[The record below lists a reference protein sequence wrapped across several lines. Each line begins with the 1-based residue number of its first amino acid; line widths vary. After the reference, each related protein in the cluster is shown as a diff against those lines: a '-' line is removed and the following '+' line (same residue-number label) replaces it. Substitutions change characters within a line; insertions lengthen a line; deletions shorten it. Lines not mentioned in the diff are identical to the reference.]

1 MEIALLALLIVLNGF
16 FAMSEISLV
25 SAKRARLQSYID
37 AGDRSARLAVTLG
50 SEPTRFLSTVQ
61 IGITSVAMLSGI
73 VGEATLAPPVAQQL
87 VLWGLDAS
95 TADYVSTAIVV
106 ALITYFSIVI
116 GELVPKRF
124 GQLHAEGVARFVA
137 LPIHGLSIVSR
148 PFVWLLSRSTEVIL
162 RLLRI
167 DESKARQVTEA
178 EIDAVLDEG
187 SAAGVIEEQEKH
199 MVRNLFRL
207 DDRAI
212 TSMMT
217 PRSELAYLSLQDTPA
232 QVLATLETEPHSRY
246 PVVRAEVDEIVGV
259 VSARALLLDALR
271 GKQPNLEQLLE
282 PSITVPAHISG
293 MDLLEHF
300 RSSSTNMAF
309 VVDEYGSLLGI
320 VTLHDVLEAIAG
332 ELAVAPE
339 ERSAI
344 RREDGSLL
352 LDGQIA
358 IADVID
364 TLGVK
369 ISTEDLDG
377 VQTVA
382 GLIMEQLGRVA
393 RTGDKLEW
401 QGWRFEVMDMDG
413 HRIDKVLAMRAPKT
427 QSPDS

>member
-1 MEIALLALLIVLNGF
+1 
-16 FAMSEISLV
+16 
-25 SAKRARLQSYID
+25 
-37 AGDRSARLAVTLG
+37 
-50 SEPTRFLSTVQ
+50 
-61 IGITSVAMLSGI
+61 
-73 VGEATLAPPVAQQL
+73 
-87 VLWGLDAS
+87 
-95 TADYVSTAIVV
+95 
-106 ALITYFSIVI
+106 
-116 GELVPKRF
+116 
-124 GQLHAEGVARFVA
+124 
-137 LPIHGLSIVSR
+137 
-148 PFVWLLSRSTEVIL
+148 
-162 RLLRI
+162 
-167 DESKARQVTEA
+167 
-178 EIDAVLDEG
+178 
-187 SAAGVIEEQEKH
+187 